1 MIRKILKRAKIISVV
16 LIAAPLLFGLW
27 PAKDTLAGIDLP
39 GGIFPLGDKVPVK
52 KIKEEYV
59 PFKGSGEITQ
69 RPHLFIEAG
78 DFFLDSGKLYEG
90 FEVPILGAVWQ
101 PRLWSYMISRT
112 AVQSFDNHA
121 PGTERE
127 TELANRTDLYV
138 NLQLTGTEKILL
150 GLRPFDNNR
159 PDRFTRY
166 TFDGASDG
174 TTNELNVDAETLFFE
189 GDLGSLIPNLDHRGI
204 TLLDFG
210 FSVGRQPITF
220 QEGILINDT
229 IDSIGFVRNNLV
241 FPGTSNLRIHGMAAW
256 NRLDRNDR
264 FRGVESNMF
273 ALFGFADTPVST
285 FNLDTIYV
293 DDNGRGDAFYVGAS
307 AIQRLRGLGGISSAF
322 RINSSFALE
331 DEIGGNVIGDGI
343 LLTAELSSLVVES
356 EDIVYFNTYAGIDNY
371 TQAGREAIVGGPLAN
386 TGILYASPNLST
398 HGAEINPFTDDVIG
412 FALGYQAFY
421 DNTRRNIIFEISGRK
436 DTNGGETDA
445 LGVGFQLQQAV
456 GRYVQITAE
465 SFYTIQ
471 SSENDDSGMRL
482 ELQVVY

>member
-1 MIRKILKRAKIISVV
+1 MIRKLLKRAKFISAV
-16 LIAAPLLFGLW
+16 LISTPLLFGLW
-27 PAKDTLAGIDLP
+27 PIEDTLAGS
-39 GGIFPLGDKVPVK
+39 IFPLGDKVPVK
-52 KIKEEYV
+52 TIKKEYV

-112 AVQSFDNHA
+112 AFQSFDNHA

-159 PDRFTRY
+159 PDRFTRH

-189 GDLGSLIPNLDHRGI
+189 GDLGSLIPNLDPAGI

-210 FSVGRQPITF
+210 FTVGRQPITF

-356 EDIVYFNTYAGIDNY
+356 EDIVYFNTYVGIDNY

-386 TGILYASPNLST
+386 TGILFASPKLST
-398 HGAEINPFTDDVIG
+398 HSAEINPFTDDVIG

-482 ELQVVY
+482 ELQLVY